1 MRRTIE
7 SIVEMIQFAGVAVAF
22 AGVVV
27 AVVRTGV
34 ASLAGDRGERVMT
47 IRFDLARTVLL
58 GIDLILASAILAAAV
73 DPRKPNFQRLG
84 TVAAIW
90 VVLSVLVAFEESFR
104 AASGDGRPA
113 TARSRTAPALEAAVR
128 RHFRPAGAHP
138 PEPRPW
144 PKTRARPRHAGG
156 GAAPT
161 DDQPP
166 VENLWPARARLGRD

>member
-1 MRRTIE
+1 MRRAVD
-7 SIVEMIQFAGVAVAF
+7 SIVQMIQFAGVVVAF

-34 ASLAGDRGERVMT
+34 ASVAGDRGERIMS

-58 GIDLILASAILAAAV
+58 GIDLIFASAILEATL
-73 DPRKPNFQRLG
+73 DPRQPNFQRLG

-90 VVLSVLVAFEESFR
+90 FVLTVLVAFEESFR
-104 AASGDGRPA
+104 AAAGDRRPGATRA
-113 TARSRTAPALEAAVR
+113 TATPALKSAVR

-138 PEPRPW
+138 PGPRPS
-144 PKTRARPRHAGG
+144 
-156 GAAPT
+156 
-161 DDQPP
+161 